1 MRYYP
6 LKVWQ
11 EDNVYLAILADE
23 DNWFGITQAD
33 SLEQLAEMADD
44 LLITAVEMKFE
55 FNQHIPDPTEINE
68 NQPFARMSTLITAKV
83 LLHNEMIK
91 QRITKAELARKMDL
105 KPQEVQRLL
114 KPRCNT
120 KIDTLSY
127 AFQVLGKRLNLNLE

>member
-44 LLITAVEMKFE
+44 LLITAVEMKVE
-55 FNQHIPDPTEINE
+55 FN
-68 NQPFARMSTLITAKV
+68 
-83 LLHNEMIK
+83 
-91 QRITKAELARKMDL
+91 
-105 KPQEVQRLL
+105 
-114 KPRCNT
+114 
-120 KIDTLSY
+120 
-127 AFQVLGKRLNLNLE
+127 

>member
-55 FNQHIPDPTEINE
+55 FNQPIPDP
-68 NQPFARMSTLITAKV
+68 FHFSKSSA
-83 LLHNEMIK
+83 
-91 QRITKAELARKMDL
+91 
-105 KPQEVQRLL
+105 
-114 KPRCNT
+114 CN
-120 KIDTLSY
+120 
-127 AFQVLGKRLNLNLE
+127 

>member
-55 FNQHIPDPTEINE
+55 FNQPIPDPTEINE

-105 KPQEVQRLL
+105 KPQEVKRLL